1 MDVQR
6 RRTRAPDPRSLDV
19 AALARDGTRLEGEW
33 PLAELARLRGLVL
46 DDAGGDAGAEAE
58 AEAEA
63 GAVAEMAADAA
74 ADTGMASPV
83 GAGTAAPAGAG
94 GDGRADHIAWSATGS
109 TRRVSGGEDGI
120 WLALT
125 AAAPVRMQCQRCLQ
139 PVAITLAVDRRLR
152 FVRGEEEAARLDEE
166 SDDDVLE
173 LRPREDLRSLIED
186 ELILALPLVPRHE
199 RCPEPLNAAEFG
211 AASRSSSDAAS
222 DADTPPHPFADL
234 AALRRRPS

>member
-19 AALARDGTRLEGEW
+19 AALARDGARLEGEW

-46 DDAGGDAGAEAE
+46 DDPGADAGAA
-58 AEAEA
+58 A
-63 GAVAEMAADAA
+63 GAVAEMAAD
-74 ADTGMASPV
+74 
-83 GAGTAAPAGAG
+83 AGTAAPAGAG
-94 GDGRADHIAWSATGS
+94 GDGRADHIAWSATGF
-109 TRRVSGGEDGI
+109 TRRVSGGEDEI

-125 AAAPVRMQCQRCLQ
+125 AVAPVRMQCQRCLQ

-173 LRPREDLRSLIED
+173 LRPREDLRCLIED

-199 RCPEPLNAAEFG
+199 RCPEPMNAAEFG